1 MRPGAAPPRRRRRQP
16 LGPTPRYAFI
26 PRWGLVDP
34 ATQAPLGAE
43 AAARRG
49 PSLRAVW
56 ATLVT
61 TIAVLG
67 IAALLHIARY
77 VLLIVNR
84 DVLLN
89 PIVAGL
95 ATWVAVATSVAAMLA
110 IVGTAF
116 VLTEWLIARRA
127 AAFAQ
132 LSSPD
137 PRRVRALRAGCLVPL
152 VNWVWAP
159 TYVVE
164 LATVE
169 GRYRGARPVIWVW
182 ALLFVLST
190 LVSTFATATSF
201 PDSTQGIA
209 NNTVSFI
216 VAYLMAMAATVA
228 AARLVFAFERTPVER
243 PSHRWVV
250 VAEEKQ
256 SRQKPSGAVEPEG
269 QEPAA

>member
-1 MRPGAAPPRRRRRQP
+1 VRPGAAPARRRRREP
-16 LGPTPRYAFI
+16 LGPTPRYAVI
-26 PRWGLVDP
+26 PRWGLIDP
-34 ATQAPLGAE
+34 ATQAPLGTE
-43 AAARRG
+43 RVARRG
-49 PSLRAVW
+49 PSLWAVR
-56 ATLVT
+56 ATLIT

-67 IAALLHIARY
+67 MAALLHIARY

-89 PIVAGL
+89 PAVAWL
-95 ATWVAVATSVAAMLA
+95 ATWVADAASVAAMCA

-127 AAFAQ
+127 AAFGQ
-132 LSSPD
+132 FSSPD
-137 PRRVRALRAGCLVPL
+137 PRRGWALRVGCLVPL

-169 GRYRGARPVIWVW
+169 GRYRAVRPVIWVW

-190 LVSTFATATSF
+190 LVSAFATATRF
-201 PDSTQGIA
+201 PDDTQGIA

-216 VAYLMAMAATVA
+216 VAYLLAMAATVA
-228 AARLVFAFERTPVER
+228 TARLVFAFERTPVER

-256 SRQKPSGAVEPEG
+256 SRPEPSEAVEPEG